1 MDRMRAMTEG
11 WLKTASRE
19 ASSNKFRA
27 LKSRSMRLVGHR
39 AARRGGIRI
48 SYEVFV

>member
-11 WLKTASRE
+11 WLQIASRE

-27 LKSRSMRLVGHR
+27 LKSRRWMRLVGHG
-39 AARRGGIRI
+39 AARREIRI